1 MATFKLF
8 GEDLM
13 EQEFTEPCMH
23 CFASVT
29 YKRKETGPSPSV
41 TGRYSLKCPNCG
53 KEMFVNYCN
62 AKLC

>member
-13 EQEFTEPCMH
+13 EEEFTEPCTN

-29 YKRKETGPSPSV
+29 YKRGETRPSPNV
-41 TGRYSLKCPNCG
+41 TGKCSLICPNCG
-53 KEMFVNYCN
+53 KEMIVSYRNI
-62 AKLC
+62 KLC